1 MQKSAQLDA
10 AHAMVASLQQMH
22 SEAANA
28 LMAARTAHAE
38 ELQRL
43 IGAQDALVG
52 AAAHE
57 AAAQE
62 ARQAERRCSALEG
75 QLQEAREAAQDFE
88 RQLHVRLVPGTPVSL
103 LALSTAQ
110 STKL

>member
-1 MQKSAQLDA
+1 
-10 AHAMVASLQQMH
+10 MVASLQQVH
-22 SEAANA
+22 SEAAGA

-43 IGAQDALVG
+43 IGAQDALVD
-52 AAAHE
+52 AAVRE
-57 AAAQE
+57 AAAKE

-75 QLQEAREAAQDFE
+75 QLQEAQDEARDLE
-88 RQLHVRLVPGTPVSL
+88 RQLQVRLIPGKLPL
-103 LALSTAQ
+103 PLRALGTAQ